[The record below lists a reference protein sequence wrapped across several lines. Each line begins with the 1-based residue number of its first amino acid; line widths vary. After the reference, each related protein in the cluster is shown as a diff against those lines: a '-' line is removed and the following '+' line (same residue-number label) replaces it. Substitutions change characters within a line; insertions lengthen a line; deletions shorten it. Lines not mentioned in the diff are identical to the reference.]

1 MTWRW
6 RRFAAQLTGGFVL
19 GAAAYVAGDA
29 VVEEVTSLVRRAN
42 RQLRRA
48 EAWVARHQGVEA

>member
-1 MTWRW
+1 MKWRW

-19 GAAAYVAGDA
+19 GAAAYVAGDTVA
-29 VVEEVTSLVRRAN
+29 EEVTSLVRWAN